1 MGVRNLPKKARITV
15 QKKSVCLSALTLAL
29 LMSQQ
34 SLAAETVAEDVK
46 SDKSLE
52 HIVVTASGNQT
63 SVAQAPASI
72 SLIDLAEITRQPVKD
87 LVDILESLPGVTNR
101 PTSGGRNGI
110 MIRGLDEDYVLRL
123 VNGKR
128 VSSSNGIW
136 RANNF
141 DNTSIPLQFIER
153 VEVIRGP
160 MSALYGSDAVGG
172 VVNVI
177 TKKPAQQWQTHL
189 SFETSAM
196 QEGQGGDRDKTA
208 LVTSGKLNE
217 MLGLTFSAEKAKQDA
232 WFYTPI
238 SESAD
243 HTLIEP
249 RDATKFASTLDWQIQ
264 DGQSLS
270 FDLSR
275 DKDKVPLASYG
286 YAKYQQ
292 DIDRWTYSLT
302 WRSEWSW
309 GGSELLMNRSDA
321 SMMDFNS
328 RYVDLKTTS
337 RDERYLRPDEVFTTL
352 RGTTF
357 VNLANHTLT
366 LGAEYLETEVKDDI
380 QYPVTGGASLNL
392 KSLFLQDQIDLNE
405 SLVATVGLRAEDAE
419 IYGSH
424 LSPRAYL
431 VYEVSNG
438 ITIKG
443 GVGSAFRAP
452 TIFQAS
458 PLFQSISCGGNCF
471 IYGNP
476 ELNEE
481 TSVNTELSVLVEQDG
496 WNASVTWF
504 RNKVDELMEVGF
516 YPTGHARAGNRG
528 YFNIDEATLQGVEV
542 TLWWR
547 FNDMFSIDSNYS
559 YLDARDGAD
568 VRLDNRPRHK
578 AFIKLDM
585 DLTEQFGL
593 YLSHNYY
600 GAQSDVYLADKVQ
613 DSYGVTDLGGRYRFD
628 TGLTFKAGLSNAGS
642 TQPREKD
649 PTSTLYLQGKAIFA
663 AVEYSF

>member
-1 MGVRNLPKKARITV
+1 MGVRNV
-15 QKKSVCLSALTLAL
+15 QKQTRVSEQKKVLKLSALTLAL
-29 LMSQQ
+29 LISQQ
-34 SLAAETVAEDVK
+34 SLAAEAEDATA
-46 SDKSLE
+46 DKSLE

-189 SFETSAM
+189 SYEKSMM
-196 QEGQGGDRDKTA
+196 QQGDGGDRDKTA
-208 LVTSGKLNE
+208 LVTSGKLNDL
-217 MLGLTFSAEKAKQDA
+217 LGLTFSAEKAKQDA
-232 WFYTPI
+232 WFYAPI
-238 SESAD
+238 SDSAD

-249 RDATKFASTLDWQIQ
+249 RDATKFAGTLDWQIQ
-264 DGQSLS
+264 QGQSLS
-270 FDLSR
+270 FDVSH
-275 DKDKVPLASYG
+275 DQDEVPLASYG

-292 DIDRWTYSLT
+292 DIDRWTYGLT
-302 WRSEWSW
+302 WRSEWAW
-309 GGSELLMNRSDA
+309 GGSEFLLNRSDA

-328 RYVDLKTTS
+328 RYVDLKTTA
-337 RDERYLRPDEVFTTL
+337 RDERYLRPDETFTTV

-380 QYPVTGGASLNL
+380 QYPLTGGASLNL
-392 KSLFLQDQIDLNE
+392 KSLFLQDQIDLTE
-405 SLVATVGLRAEDAE
+405 SLIATVGLRAEDAE

-431 VYEVSNG
+431 VYELSDG
-438 ITIKG
+438 ITVKG

-452 TIFQAS
+452 TLFQAS
-458 PLFQSISCGGNCF
+458 PLFQSISCGGSCF

-476 ELNEE
+476 DLSEE
-481 TSVNTELSVLVEQDG
+481 TSVNTELSVLIERDR
-496 WNASVTWF
+496 WNASLTWF

-516 YPTGHARAGNRG
+516 YPAGHARAGNRG
-528 YFNIDEATLQGVEV
+528 YFNIDEATLQGAEV

-547 FNDMFSIDSNYS
+547 LSDIFSIDSNYS

-568 VRLDNRPRHK
+568 IRLDNRPRHK
-578 AFIKLDM
+578 AFTKLDM
-585 DLTEQFGL
+585 DLTEQFSL

-600 GAQSDVYLADKVQ
+600 GAQSDIYLADKEQ
-613 DSYGVTDLGGRYRFD
+613 DSYGVTDLGGRYQFAS
-628 TGLTFKAGLSNAGS
+628 GLTVKAGLSNAGS

-649 PTSTLYLQGKAIFA
+649 RTSTLYLQGKSVFA
-663 AVEYSF
+663 GVEYSF

>member
-72 SLIDLAEITRQPVKD
+72 SLIDLAEITRQPLKD

-189 SFETSAM
+189 SFEKSVM

-238 SESAD
+238 SDSVD

-249 RDATKFASTLDWQIQ
+249 
-264 DGQSLS
+264 
-270 FDLSR
+270 
-275 DKDKVPLASYG
+275 P
-286 YAKYQQ
+286 
-292 DIDRWTYSLT
+292 
-302 WRSEWSW
+302 
-309 GGSELLMNRSDA
+309 
-321 SMMDFNS
+321 
-328 RYVDLKTTS
+328 
-337 RDERYLRPDEVFTTL
+337 
-352 RGTTF
+352 
-357 VNLANHTLT
+357 
-366 LGAEYLETEVKDDI
+366 
-380 QYPVTGGASLNL
+380 
-392 KSLFLQDQIDLNE
+392 
-405 SLVATVGLRAEDAE
+405 
-419 IYGSH
+419 
-424 LSPRAYL
+424 
-431 VYEVSNG
+431 
-438 ITIKG
+438 
-443 GVGSAFRAP
+443 
-452 TIFQAS
+452 
-458 PLFQSISCGGNCF
+458 
-471 IYGNP
+471 
-476 ELNEE
+476 
-481 TSVNTELSVLVEQDG
+481 
-496 WNASVTWF
+496 
-504 RNKVDELMEVGF
+504 
-516 YPTGHARAGNRG
+516 
-528 YFNIDEATLQGVEV
+528 
-542 TLWWR
+542 
-547 FNDMFSIDSNYS
+547 
-559 YLDARDGAD
+559 
-568 VRLDNRPRHK
+568 
-578 AFIKLDM
+578 
-585 DLTEQFGL
+585 
-593 YLSHNYY
+593 
-600 GAQSDVYLADKVQ
+600 
-613 DSYGVTDLGGRYRFD
+613 
-628 TGLTFKAGLSNAGS
+628 
-642 TQPREKD
+642 
-649 PTSTLYLQGKAIFA
+649 
-663 AVEYSF
+663 